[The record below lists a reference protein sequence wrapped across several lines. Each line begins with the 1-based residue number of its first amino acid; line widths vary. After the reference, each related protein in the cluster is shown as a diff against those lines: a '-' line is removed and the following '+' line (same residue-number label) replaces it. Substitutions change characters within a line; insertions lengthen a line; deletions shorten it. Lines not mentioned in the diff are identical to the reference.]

1 MSKALAAKVRRALYT
16 AQVMIRLMDM
26 DGTAEAE
33 AVIQAKEE
41 IRQALLV
48 VEAAT

>member
-1 MSKALAAKVRRALYT
+1 MSDAQTRVIRRALYT